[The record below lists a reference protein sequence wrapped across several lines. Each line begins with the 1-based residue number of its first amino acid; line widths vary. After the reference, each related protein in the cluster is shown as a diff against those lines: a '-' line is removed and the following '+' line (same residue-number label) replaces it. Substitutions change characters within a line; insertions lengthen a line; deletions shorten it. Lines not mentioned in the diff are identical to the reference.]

1 VVGIAAITSTPNP
14 IAVQLRRRRL
24 FAIEKNVP
32 NATPLSD
39 GIAVSRENTGRIFMI

>member
-1 VVGIAAITSTPNP
+1 VVGIAAITSAPNP
-14 IAVQLRRRRL
+14 IAVQLRRRL

-39 GIAVSRENTGRIFMI
+39 GITVSRENTGRIFMI